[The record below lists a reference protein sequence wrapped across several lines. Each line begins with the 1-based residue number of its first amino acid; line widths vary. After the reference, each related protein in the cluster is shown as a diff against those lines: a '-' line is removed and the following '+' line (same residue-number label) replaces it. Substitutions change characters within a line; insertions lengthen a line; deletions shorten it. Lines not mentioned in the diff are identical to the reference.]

1 MKIRMELPLIRF
13 VEPERVFM
21 SARHIST
28 DQHLEVNNLNRL
40 IFPKPG
46 NSNVLELLKIVN

>member
-1 MKIRMELPLIRF
+1 MELPLIRF
-13 VEPERVFM
+13 AEPGIIFM
-21 SARHIST
+21 SARHVST

-46 NSNVLELLKIVN
+46 NYNVLELLKIIN